1 MSRVKRDAAIL
12 VLVAILL
19 GVFAWQAFPIGQ
31 KTHLGLDLQGGLSV
45 ILQAQPTASN
55 PVDSSKM
62 DQAVKIITDR
72 VNKLGAAEP
81 EIQRQGTDKIS
92 VQLPGIKN
100 PDQALAIIGKT
111 AVLEFFD
118 VKDFGTAY
126 NSAADALK
134 AAKVASVDK
143 LPKGTEIIHWS
154 AATDNPAGK
163 DQWYVVTAAP
173 PVTGGMLKS
182 AAAAFETGT
191 NKPKVEMN
199 FKPDGAAAFDKI
211 TKKMADAY
219 SITQETQRLAIVLDG
234 EVQSAPT
241 VKDEIPDGNA
251 EITGSFTQAEVN
263 NLVLVLNT
271 GALPVNLKA
280 VSQSSIGAI
289 LGKSALNQA
298 LLAGIIGLIAVMIF
312 MIAYYRLLGVVASV
326 ALIIYGILF
335 IGILNLIGVT
345 MTLPGI
351 AGMIL
356 TLGMAVDAN
365 VLIFAR
371 MRDEV
376 AAGKT
381 IGAATSAGFRKAF
394 RAVFDCNMTTIITAI
409 ILFWAATGGIKGFAL
424 TLGIGVMLSMFTAV
438 LVSRSMLQLL
448 SGWKPFRNPKMLGLH
463 VNATRNWKIYPFMRY
478 RWWFLGTIS
487 AVTVFA
493 IIAIFI
499 LGLNFGI
506 DFKGGSRVQVGLT
519 QTATV
524 DQVRSVAVAQG
535 IQDPVVQEV
544 TGAANTHSFMVTFRS
559 STPDQETAQAKAVVS
574 ALDSKYK
581 VEAGSTST
589 DQVYGSFSRDTT
601 NRAFIAC
608 AIAILAIIA
617 YLTIRF
623 EIKFAIPAI
632 VALFHDVG
640 LTLGIYAATG
650 RVVTSATVAAIL
662 TILGYSVHDT
672 IIVYDRM
679 RENTLLMKKETY
691 GEMVDLSIRQT
702 LNRSI
707 NTSIAIL
714 LPLVSILIFGGPTL
728 KDFAFAL
735 TIGVLTGTY
744 SSFFVASPLVVL
756 WKSREARYKKR
767 MALAVA
773 GGGTV
778 MADEPVVATA
788 TAKPSTAKA
797 SPVAGG
803 AKPRPSGGS
812 KPKPKQGGASSKSNK
827 GKTNSKRPPGK

>member
-1 MSRVKRDAAIL
+1 
-12 VLVAILL
+12 
-19 GVFAWQAFPIGQ
+19 
-31 KTHLGLDLQGGLSV
+31 
-45 ILQAQPTASN
+45 
-55 PVDSSKM
+55 M

>member
-589 DQVYGSFSRDTT
+589 AQVYGSFSRDTT

-623 EIKFAIPAI
+623 EFKFAIPAI

>member
-1 MSRVKRDAAIL
+1 
-12 VLVAILL
+12 LVAILL

-827 GKTNSKRPPGK
+827 GKTNSTRPPGK